1 MRRKKERKNTRKTPH
16 LKVRNMPCAKC
27 VWSPCWMAQHEHEA
41 HVSWHQKRME
51 QMLLYGTISLWRKCC
66 DTIIM
71 CRWPVQDACDT
82 NERRAGVLRRL
93 HWRQRQGLSPV
104 LRQLSSRLPSG
115 RSLPTN
121 PNLRACW
128 ELGPSQP
135 LHPLHPAALWRWV
148 SSLSSVLLSLLPR
161 CDATD
166 AEITV
171 HSTENYQGLS
181 LDISCFRFYLI
192 KPG

>member
-1 MRRKKERKNTRKTPH
+1 
-16 LKVRNMPCAKC
+16 
-27 VWSPCWMAQHEHEA
+27 MAQHEHES
-41 HVSWHQKRME
+41 HVSWHQKRMK
-51 QMLLYGTISLWRKCC
+51 QVFLYGTRSLWRKCC
-66 DTIIM
+66 DTIIL

-82 NERRAGVLRRL
+82 SERRAGVLRRL

-104 LRQLSSRLPSG
+104 LRQLSSRLRSS

-121 PNLRACW
+121 PHLRTCW

-148 SSLSSVLLSLLPR
+148 SNLSSVLLSSLPR

-171 HSTENYQGLS
+171 HSTESYQGLS
-181 LDISCFRFYLI
+181 LDISCFRFYLTLDRSKYSPKSKRTLPTVRMATFRNVI
-192 KPG
+192 FSQSS